1 MVTVSD
7 RYLEDDIVND
17 IETHVRIWYDVSMQN
32 REIRQQGQFTMKLR
46 KADIVLIAV
55 CMLTAVLVF
64 VVLLMHRHEGNVV
77 RISSDGEVLAEIA
90 FEATGTQC
98 YLIRRKDG
106 SMTVESC
113 GEDSPVSEQEAYN
126 LLSVSDGVVR
136 MKAADCRDQIC
147 VRHRA
152 VSAAGESIICLPHKL
167 VIEIMVNAGYEGT
180 ADEERMDNGIT
191 EDDLHEQTDEALDGV
206 VE

>member
-1 MVTVSD
+1 
-7 RYLEDDIVND
+7 
-17 IETHVRIWYDVSMQN
+17 MQN
-32 REIRQQGQFTMKLR
+32 REIRQQGQFTMKIR
-46 KADIVLIAV
+46 KADIVLIVV

-64 VVLLMHRHEGNVV
+64 AVLLMHRHEGNVV

-90 FEATGTQC
+90 FEVTGTQR
-98 YLIRRKDG
+98 YLIWRKDG

-113 GEDSPVSEQEAYN
+113 GEDSPVPEQEAYN

-136 MKAADCRDQIC
+136 MEAADCRDQIC

-167 VIEIMVNAGYEGT
+167 VIEIMIGAGYEGL

-191 EDDLHEQTDEALDGV
+191 ADDLQESTDEALDGV

>member
-1 MVTVSD
+1 MQ
-7 RYLEDDIVND
+7 VND
-17 IETHVRIWYDVSMQN
+17 IETHVRIWYDVSMRN

-113 GEDSPVSEQEAYN
+113 GEDPPVSKQEAYN

-152 VSAAGESIICLPHKL
+152 VSAVGESIICLPHKL
-167 VIEIMVNAGYEGT
+167 VVEITTGEAHLRGT
-180 ADEERMDNGIT
+180 GKEQTGQRNFEDRKDNSQDST
-191 EDDLHEQTDEALDGV
+191 EDQGFFWLWH
-206 VE
+206 